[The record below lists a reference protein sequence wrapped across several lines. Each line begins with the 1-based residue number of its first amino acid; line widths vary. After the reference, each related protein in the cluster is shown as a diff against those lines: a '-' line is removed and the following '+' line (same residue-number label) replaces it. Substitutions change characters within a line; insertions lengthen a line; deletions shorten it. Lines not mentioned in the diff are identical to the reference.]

1 MILVSRRKIMAFS
14 VIAAAASFV
23 SMPISAQTDWPS
35 KDIRFVV
42 ALPAGGGPD
51 IFVRALAEPMRAVL
65 GKAVIVDN
73 KPGASGLIGARLV
86 AQAPADGHTLFY
98 VTSGLVTVQAM
109 NPKFD
114 LLKELKMVSRLS
126 HSPFAMVVPAN
137 SPYKTAQELIV
148 AVKASPGKLSYG
160 SGGVGSPAHLAVEH
174 IEDRV
179 GDFKALHVPYK
190 GAIESFAALVGGQID
205 FSVSLLGPAIPLVQ
219 SGKLRILGITSRNR
233 LAQLPNVPTLTELS
247 VPGFVFEAWGGI
259 AVPAGTPDEVVE
271 RLAQIS
277 QNAIAQPA
285 VKELA
290 FKQGSVLEYMDSKT
304 LTAQIIKDIP
314 QEQKLVKKLGMT
326 ME

>member
-1 MILVSRRKIMAFS
+1 
-14 VIAAAASFV
+14 
-23 SMPISAQTDWPS
+23 
-35 KDIRFVV
+35 
-42 ALPAGGGPD
+42 
-51 IFVRALAEPMRAVL
+51 
-65 GKAVIVDN
+65 
-73 KPGASGLIGARLV
+73 
-86 AQAPADGHTLFY
+86 
-98 VTSGLVTVQAM
+98 
-109 NPKFD
+109 
-114 LLKELKMVSRLS
+114 
-126 HSPFAMVVPAN
+126 
-137 SPYKTAQELIV
+137 
-148 AVKASPGKLSYG
+148 LSYG

-190 GAIESFAALVGGQID
+190 GAIESFAAMVGGQID
-205 FSVSLLGPAIPLVQ
+205 FSVALLGPAIPLVQ